1 MSTGATPQGGDDSP
15 LRDPSGRRDGDQR
28 WERILETSNDA
39 FVGIDQHHTIT
50 EWNPAAE
57 RLFGWSTEE
66 AIGRS
71 LPATL
76 IPEAFRERH
85 LAGMQRFLEEG
96 EGPVLFR
103 PLEVTALHRSGR
115 ELPVELRIWPA
126 QVDGEWRF
134 YAFLRD
140 LRGQRRAEAH
150 MQLLAQVTETAN
162 RSVRAEEAV
171 RAALSEI
178 CELTGWPVGHA
189 YCIDEEAEDGAVL
202 ASSGWWHLGEDHD
215 TFAAATS
222 AQRFRAGEG
231 LPGRVLQARR
241 PLWSDLDSDD
251 NFPRSDAART
261 DGLHSGFAFPVFTG
275 ATVAAV
281 LEFYT
286 RQSVDADGALLE
298 LVRQVGTQLGRVFE
312 RQRSMDELGAAAE
325 RRARMMAMLAH
336 DVQTPL
342 ASVRGYAELLAEE
355 IEEASPEELRHY
367 ATRIVENVGRL
378 TRMVSSLLTG
388 ARAEAGRLAVHPGRV
403 GLQDAVQQIA
413 TDLGLEG
420 LELDVP
426 GDATVWADADHVTQI
441 VTNLL
446 SNAQK
451 YGEPP
456 IEVTVREE
464 SDHVVLSITDHGPG
478 LPDDLE
484 EELFSPFTRGR
495 GGMGVGSGLGL
506 WIARQLAMQNGGDLV
521 HEVPDGG
528 GACFAL
534 ALPRERTARGETAE
548 VTPPSRPLG
557 PQFP

>member
-1 MSTGATPQGGDDSP
+1 MSTKSTWQSGDDAP
-15 LRDPSGRRDGDQR
+15 PGDRHDRPGGDQR

-57 RLFGWSTEE
+57 RLFGWPTEE
-66 AIGRS
+66 ALGRS
-71 LPATL
+71 LPETL
-76 IPEAFRERH
+76 IPEAFRPRH
-85 LAGMQRFLEEG
+85 LAGMQHFLEEG

-140 LRGQRRAEAH
+140 LRGQRRTEAH
-150 MQLLAQVTETAN
+150 MRLLAQVTETAN

-171 RAALSEI
+171 SAALTEI

-189 YCIDEEAEDGAVL
+189 YCVVEEDECNTVL
-202 ASSGWWHLGEDHD
+202 ESSSWWHLAEEHAA
-215 TFAAATS
+215 FVAATTE
-222 AQRFRAGEG
+222 QRFRAGEG
-231 LPGRVLQARR
+231 LPGRVLEARR
-241 PLWSDLDSDD
+241 PLWSDLDHDD
-251 NFPRSDAART
+251 NFPRMAAARA

-275 ATVAAV
+275 AAVAAV

-286 RQSVDADGALLE
+286 RESVDADEELLE

-312 RQRSMDELGAAAE
+312 RQRNMDELAAAAE

-342 ASVRGYAELLAEE
+342 SSVRGYAELLGAELG
-355 IEEASPEELRHY
+355 EATEKELRHY
-367 ATRIVENVGRL
+367 TTRITENVARL

-388 ARAEAGRLAVHPGRV
+388 ARAEAGRLAVQPSRV
-403 GLQDAVQQIA
+403 RLRETVEQVA
-413 TDLGLEG
+413 TDLAVEG
-420 LELDVP
+420 LQLDVP
-426 GDATVWADADHVTQI
+426 EDETAWADADHVTQI

-456 IEVTVREE
+456 IEVAVRDDADHIVLTV
-464 SDHVVLSITDHGPG
+464 TDHGPG
-478 LPDDLE
+478 LPGDLE
-484 EELFSPFTRGR
+484 EDLFSPFTRGR
-495 GGMGVGSGLGL
+495 GGMGAGSGLGL
-506 WIARQLAMQNGGDLV
+506 WISRQLANQNGGELV
-521 HEVPDGG
+521 HVTPEGG
-528 GACFAL
+528 GACFAV
-534 ALPRERTARGETAE
+534 ALPRERVSPDG
-548 VTPPSRPLG
+548 
-557 PQFP
+557 